1 MTKNNPK
8 PISARV
14 PHKKSKGSLKR
25 DRIFDEKHQSHMAMR
40 SRRRS
45 NTRKSLLFDGSCPL
59 VCCTDLFTRMA
70 LNQ

>member
-14 PHKKSKGSLKR
+14 LHKESKGFETRQNLR
-25 DRIFDEKHQSHMAMR
+25 EKHQSHMAMR